1 MSEVIAGIRVNGEML
16 VYVDYDK
23 PVWLNA
29 NFEGLNST
37 PSLEHFM
44 VDGILGS
51 ASQALLAKYGIAK
64 NYSEKEFW
72 SDSAEIHL
80 AREAIYRATDLD
92 ITYILCDEPDPL
104 IIGDLT
110 NFASK
115 CAFEKVDERTFY
127 QLIKSQY

>member
-1 MSEVIAGIRVNGEML
+1 MSDVIAGVRVNGEML
-16 VYVDYDK
+16 VYIDYDK
-23 PVWLNA
+23 PVWQNA

-51 ASQALLAKYGIAK
+51 ASQAILSKYGIAK
-64 NYSEKEFW
+64 NYSEKDFW
-72 SDSAEIHL
+72 SDSAEIQL
-80 AREAIYRATDLD
+80 ARQAIYKATDLE
-92 ITYILCDEPDPL
+92 ITYVLYDEPDSL

-115 CAFEKVDERTFY
+115 CEFEKVAEKTFY
-127 QLIKSQY
+127 QLIKPMY